1 MTTVSVRTLTVNE
14 VTFALR
20 TALGSSMNWDD
31 RIADMRRHRVY
42 SGPILLPFGVIEGSN
57 RPVYTPHDVAEFI
70 KAYRKYDETAQAN
83 KAIQYLMLDVDI
95 AKRNP
100 HWRHNKLTVSKPH

>member
-20 TALGSSMNWDD
+20 TALGSNLNWDD
-31 RIADMRRHRVY
+31 RIADMRRHRIH

-57 RPVYTPHDVAEFI
+57 RPVYAPHDVAEFI
-70 KAYRKYDETAQAN
+70 KAYRKYDKNAQSN
-83 KAIQYLMLDVDI
+83 RGIQYLMLDVDL
-95 AKRNP
+95 AKRSP
-100 HWRHNKLTVSKPH
+100 IWRYNKLAISKLH